1 MRIFFIFYEE
11 YFFIYF
17 YPKVHFTYKEDPKGH
32 FIDKEEKYYI
42 CVNIFK
48 NEKIV
53 SN

>member
-1 MRIFFIFYEE
+1 MIIRIFIIFYEI

-17 YPKVHFTYKEDPKGH
+17 YPKGH

-48 NEKIV
+48 NEKMLP
-53 SN
+53 N